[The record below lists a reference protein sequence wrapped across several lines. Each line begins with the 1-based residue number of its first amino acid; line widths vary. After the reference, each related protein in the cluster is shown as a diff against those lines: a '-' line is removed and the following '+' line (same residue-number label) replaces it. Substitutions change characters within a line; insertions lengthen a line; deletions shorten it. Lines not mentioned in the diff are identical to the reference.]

1 MPAADWIEHPTV
13 DTVHQCVVNA
23 TAEETLAGALSAPI
37 AMDPLTWSLL
47 AARGLDPRRSIEEF
61 IRADTGMLVL
71 KLDPTEFVGGTAA
84 KVWLP
89 RGGNPKLQDPAGWTT
104 WSEPGT
110 VKAVGTLITEPLPDS
125 EMGPRCRLI
134 TETQVEAID
143 ESALLRFNIY
153 WTAISPLSALIR
165 KRWLSAIKKRV
176 EERRAAR

>member
-1 MPAADWIEHPTV
+1 MPAADWIEQPVV

-23 TAEETLAGALSAPI
+23 TAEETLSGALSAPI

-71 KLDPTEFVGGTAA
+71 KLGATEFVGGTAA

-89 RGGNPKLQDPAGWTT
+89 RGGKPKLEDPAGWSS
-104 WSEPGT
+104 WHEPGT

-125 EMGPRCRLI
+125 EIGPRCRLI

-143 ESALLRFNIY
+143 EAALWRFKAY

-176 EERRAAR
+176 EGQQAGR

>member
-1 MPAADWIEHPTV
+1 MPAADWIEQPVV
-13 DTVHQCVVNA
+13 DTIHQCVVNA
-23 TAEETLAGALSAPI
+23 TDVETLAGALSAPI
-37 AMDPLTWSLL
+37 AMDRLTWSLL

-61 IRADTGMLVL
+61 IRSDTGMLVL

-89 RGGNPKLQDPAGWTT
+89 RGGSPKLEDPTGWGS
-104 WSEPGT
+104 WQEPGT
-110 VKAVGTLITEPLPDS
+110 VKAVGTLITEPLSDS
-125 EMGPRCRLI
+125 ELGPRCRLI

-143 ESALLRFNIY
+143 ESALWRFNVY

-176 EERRAAR
+176 ESQRAGS